1 MKDGKFFTQSS
12 VLRKAMSSE
21 VVQEGVAGRGRGW
34 DAAVALVALLGLA
47 DAVYLTVEHLSGQS
61 VRCMVVSGC
70 DEVLQSSY
78 ATVAAGVPV
87 AAVGAA
93 AYFTAFSLAT
103 LAAYG
108 YDGARRLLTP
118 LVAVMFLATLWFLYL
133 QAFVIRAFCT
143 YCLISA
149 AVTTA
154 LALLVLG
161 RRLFGARSRL
171 A

>member
-1 MKDGKFFTQSS
+1 
-12 VLRKAMSSE
+12 MSSE
-21 VVQEGVAGRGRGW
+21 VIEEGAVGRGRGW
-34 DAAVALVALLGLA
+34 DAAFALVALVGLT
-47 DAVYLTVEHLSGQS
+47 DAVYLTVEHLAGNS

-78 ATVAAGVPV
+78 ATVAGGVPV

-103 LAAYG
+103 LAAFG

-133 QAFVIRAFCT
+133 QAFVIKAFCT

-149 AVTTA
+149 TVTTV
-154 LALLVLG
+154 LALLVLA
-161 RRLFGARSRL
+161 RRFFGPRNRL

>member
-1 MKDGKFFTQSS
+1 MSTE
-12 VLRKAMSSE
+12 AM
-21 VVQEGVAGRGRGW
+21 QEGGSGRAW
-34 DAAVALVALLGLA
+34 DASVALVALAGMA
-47 DAVYLTVEHLSGQS
+47 DAAYLTVEHLAGNS

-78 ATVAAGVPV
+78 ATIAGGVPV
-87 AAVGAA
+87 AAVGAL
-93 AYFTAFSLAT
+93 AYFAVFSLAT
-103 LAAYG
+103 LAAFG

-149 AVTTA
+149 AVTTT
-154 LALLVLG
+154 LALLVFA
-161 RRLFGARSRL
+161 RRFLSSRQRL

>member
-1 MKDGKFFTQSS
+1 
-12 VLRKAMSSE
+12 MSSE
-21 VVQEGVAGRGRGW
+21 VIREGAEVRGRGW
-34 DAAVALVALLGLA
+34 DVAVALVALAGLA

-78 ATVAAGVPV
+78 ATVASGVPV

-93 AYFTAFSLAT
+93 AYFTVFSLAT

-149 AVTTA
+149 AITTT
-154 LALLVLG
+154 LTLLVLARRFLSSG
-161 RRLFGARSRL
+161 RRLA
-171 A
+171 

>member
-1 MKDGKFFTQSS
+1 MTTE
-12 VLRKAMSSE
+12 AIH
-21 VVQEGVAGRGRGW
+21 EGGRGRAW
-34 DAAVALVALLGLA
+34 DAAVALVALAGLT
-47 DAVYLTVEHLSGQS
+47 DALYLTVEHLTGQS

-78 ATVAAGVPV
+78 ATVAAGIPV
-87 AAVGAA
+87 AAVGAV
-93 AYFTAFSLAT
+93 AYFTVFSLAT
-103 LAAYG
+103 LAAFG
-108 YDGARRLLTP
+108 YDGARKLLTP

-149 AVTTA
+149 IVTTV
-154 LALLVLG
+154 LTLLVLA
-161 RRLFGARSRL
+161 RRFLGSKTRL

>member
-1 MKDGKFFTQSS
+1 
-12 VLRKAMSSE
+12 MSSE
-21 VVQEGVAGRGRGW
+21 MIQEGADGRGW
-34 DAAVALVALLGLA
+34 DAAVALVALLGLT

-78 ATVAAGVPV
+78 ATVAGGVPV

-93 AYFTAFSLAT
+93 AYFTVFSLAT
-103 LAAYG
+103 LAAFG
-108 YDGARRLLTP
+108 YDGARRLLAP

-133 QAFVIRAFCT
+133 QAFVIKAFCT

-149 AVTTA
+149 AVTTV
-154 LALLVLG
+154 LTLLVVA
-161 RRLFGARSRL
+161 RRFSGARNRL

>member
-1 MKDGKFFTQSS
+1 MRTEAIREETG
-12 VLRKAMSSE
+12 
-21 VVQEGVAGRGRGW
+21 GRGRAW
-34 DAAVALVALLGLA
+34 DAVVALVALFGLT

-78 ATVAAGVPV
+78 ATVAGGVPV
-87 AAVGAA
+87 AAVGAV
-93 AYFTAFSLAT
+93 AYFTVFSLAT
-103 LAAYG
+103 LAAFG
-108 YDGARRLLTP
+108 YDGARKLLTP

-149 AVTTA
+149 TITTV
-154 LALLVLG
+154 LALLVLA
-161 RRLFGARSRL
+161 RRLLSSRQRL

>member
-1 MKDGKFFTQSS
+1 M
-12 VLRKAMSSE
+12 MSTE
-21 VVQEGVAGRGRGW
+21 AIQEGAVVRGRGW
-34 DAAVALVALLGLA
+34 DAAVALVALAGVA
-47 DAVYLTVEHLSGQS
+47 DAAYLTVEHLSGRS

-78 ATVAAGVPV
+78 ATVLGGVPV
-87 AAVGAA
+87 AAVGLA
-93 AYFTAFSLAT
+93 AYFTVFSLAT

-108 YDGARRLLTP
+108 YDGARKLLTP

-133 QAFVIRAFCT
+133 QAFVIKAFCT

-149 AVTTA
+149 TITTV
-154 LALLVLG
+154 LALLVLA
-161 RRLFGARSRL
+161 RRFFGSRNRL

>member
-1 MKDGKFFTQSS
+1 
-12 VLRKAMSSE
+12 MSSE
-21 VVQEGVAGRGRGW
+21 MIQEGADGRAW
-34 DAAVALVALLGLA
+34 DAAVAFFALVGLT

-78 ATVAAGVPV
+78 ATVAGGVPV

-93 AYFTAFSLAT
+93 AYFTVFSLAT
-103 LAAYG
+103 LAAFG
-108 YDGARRLLTP
+108 YDGARRLLAP

-133 QAFVIRAFCT
+133 QAFVIKAFCT

-149 AVTTA
+149 AVTTV
-154 LALLVLG
+154 LTLLVVA
-161 RRLFGARSRL
+161 RRFSGTRNRL

>member
-1 MKDGKFFTQSS
+1 
-12 VLRKAMSSE
+12 MSRPAQTMSTE
-21 VVQEGVAGRGRGW
+21 AIQEGGSGHAW
-34 DAAVALVALLGLA
+34 DAAVALVALGGLA
-47 DAVYLTVEHLSGQS
+47 DAIYLTVEHMSGRS

-78 ATVAAGVPV
+78 ATIAGGVPV
-87 AAVGAA
+87 AAVGAV

-103 LAAYG
+103 LAAFG
-108 YDGARRLLTP
+108 YDGARRLLAP

-154 LALLVLG
+154 LALLVLARRFLSPG
-161 RRLFGARSRL
+161 RRLA
-171 A
+171 

>member
-1 MKDGKFFTQSS
+1 
-12 VLRKAMSSE
+12 MSTE
-21 VVQEGVAGRGRGW
+21 AIQDDVRGRGW
-34 DAAVALVALLGLA
+34 DWAVALVALVGLA
-47 DAVYLTVEHLSGQS
+47 DATYLTVEHLTGQS

-87 AAVGAA
+87 AAVGAL
-93 AYFTAFSLAT
+93 AYFTVFSLAT

-108 YDGARRLLTP
+108 YGGARRLLTP

-149 AVTTA
+149 TITTVLTLLL
-154 LALLVLG
+154 LARRFLSSS
-161 RRLFGARSRL
+161 RRLA
-171 A
+171 

>member
-1 MKDGKFFTQSS
+1 
-12 VLRKAMSSE
+12 MSTE
-21 VVQEGVAGRGRGW
+21 AVHEGAVGRARAW
-34 DAAVALVALLGLA
+34 DAAVALVALVGLA
-47 DAVYLTVEHLSGQS
+47 DAIYLTAQHLSGQS

-78 ATVAAGVPV
+78 ATVAGGVPV

-103 LAAYG
+103 LAAFG

-118 LVAVMFLATLWFLYL
+118 LIAVMFLATLWFLYL
-133 QAFVIRAFCT
+133 QAFVIKAFCT

-149 AVTTA
+149 AVTAGLT
-154 LALLVLG
+154 LLVLA
-161 RRLFGARSRL
+161 RRLLSSRQRL

>member
-1 MKDGKFFTQSS
+1 MSTE
-12 VLRKAMSSE
+12 AMD
-21 VVQEGVAGRGRGW
+21 EGARVAGRGW
-34 DAAVALVALLGLA
+34 DAAVALVALGGLA
-47 DAVYLTVEHLSGQS
+47 DAVYLTVEHLTGRS

-78 ATVAAGVPV
+78 ATVAGGVPV
-87 AAVGAA
+87 AAVGAV
-93 AYFTAFSLAT
+93 AYFTVFSLAT
-103 LAAYG
+103 LAAFG
-108 YDGARRLLTP
+108 YDGARRLLAP

-149 AVTTA
+149 AVTTT
-154 LALLVLG
+154 LAVLVLA
-161 RRLFGARSRL
+161 RRFTGSSNRL

>member
-1 MKDGKFFTQSS
+1 
-12 VLRKAMSSE
+12 MSSE
-21 VVQEGVAGRGRGW
+21 VIHQGADGRGW
-34 DAAVALVALLGLA
+34 DAAVALVALAGLA
-47 DAVYLTVEHLSGQS
+47 DALYLTVEHLSGRS

-87 AAVGAA
+87 AAVGAL
-93 AYFTAFSLAT
+93 AYFTVFSLAT
-103 LAAYG
+103 LAAFG
-108 YDGARRLLTP
+108 YDGARRLIAP

-133 QAFVIRAFCT
+133 QAFVIKAFCT

-149 AVTTA
+149 TVTTV
-154 LALLVLG
+154 LTLLILG
-161 RRLFGARSRL
+161 RRFLGSSQRL

>member
-1 MKDGKFFTQSS
+1 
-12 VLRKAMSSE
+12 MSAE
-21 VVQEGVAGRGRGW
+21 AIQGGGRGW
-34 DAAVALVALLGLA
+34 DLSVALVALAGLA
-47 DAVYLTVEHLSGQS
+47 DALYLTVEHLSGRS

-78 ATVAAGVPV
+78 ATVAFGVPV
-87 AAVGAA
+87 AAVGGV

-103 LAAYG
+103 LAAFG

-118 LVAVMFLATLWFLYL
+118 LVALMFLATVWFLYL

-149 AVTTA
+149 AVTAT
-154 LALLVLG
+154 LTLLVLA
-161 RRLFGARSRL
+161 RRFLPGARSRL